1 LTDSHLDEPQTASDS
16 TLTAARQARIREV
29 VDRRMRGVAV
39 VLDSLYDP
47 GNQAAVYRSVEAF
60 GFLDCHVVNPAFAKK
75 SNPRAV
81 SRGAEKWLNMHIW
94 QQAEEAIASL
104 RASGHAIWVADVRNA
119 VPLSQVRFDRK
130 IALVFGA
137 EHAGLSP
144 AFRAAADGA
153 FTVPTVGFVESLN
166 ISAAATATLAIARAQ
181 RERAIGARTD
191 LTATERDDLYRDY
204 CAR

>member
-1 LTDSHLDEPQTASDS
+1 MTDESTIDPQTAAEPS
-16 TLTAARQARIREV
+16 LTEARRARIREV
-29 VDRRMRGVAV
+29 ADRRMRGVTV

-60 GFLDCHVVNPAFAKK
+60 GFLDCHVVNPAVAKK

-81 SRGAEKWLNMHIW
+81 SRGAEKWLNLHIW
-94 QQAEEAIASL
+94 EQPEEAIAAL

-166 ISAAATATLAIARAQ
+166 ISAAATATLAEARVA
-181 RERAIGARTD
+181 RERALGAKTD
-191 LTATERDDLYRDY
+191 LTFEEREALFQDY
-204 CAR
+204 LGR

>member
-1 LTDSHLDEPQTASDS
+1 MTDSHLDEPQTAPDS

-130 IALVFGA
+130 VALVFGA

-166 ISAAATATLAIARAQ
+166 ISAAATATLAEARIA
-181 RERAIGARTD
+181 RERALGARTD
-191 LTATERDDLYRDY
+191 LTFEEREALYLDY
-204 CAR
+204 LGR

>member
-1 LTDSHLDEPQTASDS
+1 MSEAPSPELQTPAEPSLTE
-16 TLTAARQARIREV
+16 ARRARIREV
-29 VDRRMRGVAV
+29 ADRRMRGVTV

-60 GFLDCHVVNPAFAKK
+60 GFLDCHVVNPAVAKK

-81 SRGAEKWLNMHIW
+81 SRGAEKWLNLHIW
-94 QQAEEAIASL
+94 EQPEEAIAAL

-130 IALVFGA
+130 VALVFGA

-166 ISAAATATLAIARAQ
+166 ISAAATATLAEARLA
-181 RERAIGARTD
+181 RERALGAKTD
-191 LTATERDDLYRDY
+191 LTFEEREALYLDY
-204 CAR
+204 LGR